1 MRKTKEQLNQ
11 IKEKYRVDELWSWSK
26 YHSYK
31 TDPYGW
37 YLKYLKHEK
46 ETKQSIYGVEGGACH
61 DIIEQ
66 FYLGKIKYEQMIEE
80 YENKLFEINLSGLK
94 YNRKDEK
101 ANEKIANKY
110 EECVR
115 LFYQE
120 HTPIKQK
127 AITEQF
133 ILIKVG
139 EHIFQG
145 YIDFI
150 HKDEDNNYI
159 ITDWKTS
166 TIYQGKRIDKEK
178 GQLVLYAEGLIQK
191 GVPIDKIKI
200 RWDFLKY
207 SKLTYTLAGID
218 KKTKQHKIST
228 KNVLRNEWVK
238 SIENN
243 LKMWLKKSKQYDELE
258 IEDMVATAIENNN
271 LDDIPEDIQQKYK
284 REDCY
289 VYIPLTKDSIDELK
303 EDIINTIDEI
313 QLNKKAYDSTE
324 DDRIWWTNI
333 DKSNEF
339 YFANL
344 CGYSA
349 KQHKPYRE
357 YLDDLNLFVKNRE
370 NNEEETDDSWL
381 NELD

>member
-11 IKEKYRVDELWSWSK
+11 IKEKYGIDELWSWSK

-46 ETKQSIYGVEGGACH
+46 ETKQSIYGVEGGVCH

-66 FYLGKIKYEQMIEE
+66 FYLGEIKYEQMIEE

-94 YNRKDEK
+94 YNRKDKK

-115 LFYQE
+115 LFYKE
-120 HTPIKQK
+120 HIPIKHK

-139 EHIFQG
+139 KHIFQG

-150 HKDEDNNYI
+150 HKDENNNYI

-166 TIYQGKRIDKEK
+166 TIYQGKKIDKEK

-191 GVPIDKIKI
+191 GVSINKIKI

-207 SKLTYTLAGID
+207 CKLTYTLAGID
-218 KKTKQHKIST
+218 KETKQHKTST

-238 SIENN
+238 SIESN
-243 LKMWLKKSKQYDELE
+243 LKMWLKKIKQYDELQ

-271 LDDIPEDIQQKYK
+271 LDNMPEDIQQKYK

-303 EDIINTIDEI
+303 EDIIDTINEI
-313 QLNKKAYDSTE
+313 KLNKKAYDCTE
-324 DDRIWWTNI
+324 DDRIWWTTI

-349 KQHKPYRE
+349 KQHKPYKE
-357 YLDDLNLFVKNRE
+357 YLDDLNLFVKDRE

>member
-11 IKEKYRVDELWSWSK
+11 IKEKYGVDELWSWSK

-46 ETKQSIYGVEGGACH
+46 ETKQSIYGVEGGVCH

-66 FYLGKIKYEQMIEE
+66 FYLGEIKYEQMIEE

-94 YNRKDEK
+94 YNRKDKK

-115 LFYQE
+115 LFYKE
-120 HTPIKQK
+120 HIPIKHK

-139 EHIFQG
+139 KHIFQG

-150 HKDEDNNYI
+150 HKDENNNYI

-166 TIYQGKRIDKEK
+166 TIYQGKKIDKEK

-191 GVPIDKIKI
+191 GVPINKIKI

-207 SKLTYTLAGID
+207 CKLTYTLAGID
-218 KKTKQHKIST
+218 KETKQHKTST

-238 SIENN
+238 SIESN
-243 LKMWLKKSKQYDELE
+243 LKMWLKKIKQYDELQ

-271 LDDIPEDIQQKYK
+271 LDNMPEDIQQKYK

-303 EDIINTIDEI
+303 EDIIDTINEI
-313 QLNKKAYDSTE
+313 KLNKKAYDCTE
-324 DDRIWWTNI
+324 DDRIWWTTI

-349 KQHKPYRE
+349 KQHKPYKE
-357 YLDDLNLFVKNRE
+357 YLDDLNLFVKDRE

>member
-11 IKEKYRVDELWSWSK
+11 IKEKYGVDELWSWSK

-46 ETKQSIYGVEGGACH
+46 ETKQSIYGVEGGVCH

-66 FYLGKIKYEQMIEE
+66 FYLGEIKYEQMIEE

-94 YNRKDEK
+94 YNRKDKK

-115 LFYQE
+115 LFYKE
-120 HTPIKQK
+120 HIPIKHK

-139 EHIFQG
+139 KHIFQG

-150 HKDEDNNYI
+150 HKDENNNYI

-166 TIYQGKRIDKEK
+166 TIYQGKKIDKEK

-191 GVPIDKIKI
+191 GVPINKIKI

-207 SKLTYTLAGID
+207 CKLTYTLAGID
-218 KKTKQHKIST
+218 KETKQHKTST

-238 SIENN
+238 SIESN
-243 LKMWLKKSKQYDELE
+243 LKMWLKKIKQYDELQ

-271 LDDIPEDIQQKYK
+271 LDNMLEDIQQKYK

-303 EDIINTIDEI
+303 EDIIDTINEI
-313 QLNKKAYDSTE
+313 KLNKKAYDCTE
-324 DDRIWWTNI
+324 DDRIWWTTI

-349 KQHKPYRE
+349 KQHKPYKE
-357 YLDDLNLFVKNRE
+357 YLDDLNLFVKDRE